1 MALTR
6 LERFMSKVVVPFG
19 DPDGCWW
26 WTANSDARGYGF
38 LSTTHGAAPQRAH
51 RAAWELA
58 NGPIPDGMDVC
69 HHCDNPSCVR
79 PSHLFLG
86 TARDNLRD
94 ASAKGRIG
102 HNPNSRAN
110 LRPGAPGVRG
120 AGPTP
125 IGAR

>member
-6 LERFMSKVVVPFG
+6 LERFMAKVVVPFG

-26 WTANSDARGYGF
+26 WTGAADPSGYGR
-38 LSTTHGAAPQRAH
+38 LSTTHGAAPQRSN

-58 NGPIPDGMDVC
+58 HGPIPDGMDVC
-69 HHCDNPSCVR
+69 HSCDNPTCVR
-79 PSHLFLG
+79 PSRLFLG
-86 TARDNLRD
+86 TARDNIRD
-94 ASAKGRIG
+94 AVAKGRVG
-102 HNPNSRAN
+102 ANPSSRAN

-120 AGPTP
+120 AGPSA